1 MSDVWSDRAE
11 AYRTSPTHAAG
22 VDLESV
28 VELCNPH
35 EGVKVLDVATG
46 GGHVARRL
54 REEGAEVVTAD
65 PAPGMQADV
74 VCFAEDLPFADGSFD
89 VVVARIAAHHF
100 ADIGKAVGEMARVSK
115 GAVVVADMLYRTEDE
130 HDAEKLRVPTHV
142 RSLTA
147 AEWRELLES
156 AALEVEQELFFTRSH
171 EFDPWLARTGCTGAD
186 AERVRELLAPFTSE
200 DGTEW
205 SSEFIVLKALKPM
218 SDI

>member
-35 EGVKVLDVATG
+35 AGVKVLDVATG

-65 PAPGMQADV
+65 PAPGMRADV
-74 VCFAEDLPFADGSFD
+74 LCAAEDLPFAGGSFD
-89 VVVARIAAHHF
+89 VVVTRIAAHHF
-100 ADIGKAVGEMARVSK
+100 TDIGKAVGEMARVSNSV
-115 GAVVVADMLYRTEDE
+115 VVVADMLYRTEDE
-130 HDAEKLRVPTHV
+130 HEAEKLRDPSHV

-147 AEWRELLES
+147 EEWRELLES
-156 AALEVEQELFFTRSH
+156 AALEVEQELYFTRTH
-171 EFDPWLARTGCTGAD
+171 EFDSWLARTGCEGAEAD
-186 AERVRELLAPFTSE
+186 RVRELLAAYTSD
-200 DGTEW
+200 DGTTW
-205 SSEFIVLKALKPM
+205 SSEFIVLKARK
-218 SDI
+218 SQR